1 MQAQSLSFVYECN
14 CMQQR
19 FNCIYPKSA
28 KCMEEQHR
36 KSLLVDLQ
44 IAEAI
49 VEVPCGL
56 RFTFSNVDPLIFIWE
71 AISVCH

>member
-1 MQAQSLSFVYECN
+1 
-14 CMQQR
+14 
-19 FNCIYPKSA
+19 
-28 KCMEEQHR
+28 MEEQHR

-56 RFTFSNVDPLIFIWE
+56 RFTFSNVDPLIFILE